1 MQILVQQGSFASI
14 SGYDLHAEHFGESF
28 PAAALVSRSILST
41 KDTRIKP
48 EVIPKRASWEGLL
61 DPGVKRALVVGIG
74 LQVLQ
79 PVLS

>member
-48 EVIPKRASWEGLL
+48 EVIPKRAS
-61 DPGVKRALVVGIG
+61 
-74 LQVLQ
+74 
-79 PVLS
+79 